1 MRKGIKNYIY
11 IYNIMS
17 LCLVAMFLNESHILT
32 EWIAHYLNQGVDKIF
47 LVDNGS
53 TDSYYSILHPYI
65 STGKVDLVL
74 DNKKHAQTELYNKHF
89 LHKCRAY
96 EWVIVCDLD
105 EFIYGRKYCNSIKDF
120 LSKVHPSFSQIF
132 IPWKMFGSNGY
143 DTMAQE
149 QPSSV
154 ISNFTKRIN
163 NDDIRHNRFRSFI
176 YRGHIKYIYSKTI
189 IRTKYLL
196 KFDVHCSHT
205 SNNKYMTSY
214 VLPNNHIHPNKN
226 FVEINENII
235 ENSALHLNHYAIQS
249 LNWFMKVKAT
259 RGDINS
265 SNNEN
270 VRNIEYFKEY
280 NFNDIDD
287 NELSNITKN
296 K

>member
-1 MRKGIKNYIY
+1 MTTTI
-11 IYNIMS
+11 
-17 LCLVAMFLNESHILT
+17 CLVAIFKNESHILK
-32 EWIAHYLNQGVDKIF
+32 EWIEHYLNQGVDKIF

-120 LSKVHPSFSQIF
+120 LSKVHPRFSQVF

-143 DTMAQE
+143 DTMTQE

-176 YRGHIKYIYSKTI
+176 YKGPIKYIYSKCI
-189 IRTKYLL
+189 VRTKYLL
-196 KFDVHCSHT
+196 NIGIHHSET
-205 SNNKYMTSY
+205 SNNKYITSY
-214 VLPNNHIHPNKN
+214 VSQNNHINTNKD

-249 LNWFMKVKAT
+249 LNWFIKVKAT

-287 NELSNITKN
+287 NELSNIKTN

>member
-1 MRKGIKNYIY
+1 MTTTI
-11 IYNIMS
+11 
-17 LCLVAMFLNESHILT
+17 CLVAIFKNESHILK
-32 EWIAHYLNQGVDKIF
+32 EWIEHYLNQGVDKIF

-74 DNKKHAQTELYNKHF
+74 DNKKHAQIELYNKHF

-214 VLPNNHIHPNKN
+214 VLQNNHIHPNKN

-249 LNWFMKVKAT
+249 LNWFMTVKAT

-287 NELSNITKN
+287 NELSNITTN

>member
-1 MRKGIKNYIY
+1 MTTTI
-11 IYNIMS
+11 
-17 LCLVAMFLNESHILT
+17 CLVAIFKNESHILK
-32 EWIAHYLNQGVDKIF
+32 EWIEHYLNQGVDKIF

-65 STGKVDLVL
+65 STGKVDLIL
-74 DNKKHAQTELYNKHF
+74 DNKKHAQTELYNKYF

-163 NDDIRHNRFRSFI
+163 NDDIRHNRFRSFT

-214 VLPNNHIHPNKN
+214 VLQNNHIHPNKN

>member
-1 MRKGIKNYIY
+1 MTTTI
-11 IYNIMS
+11 
-17 LCLVAMFLNESHILT
+17 CLVAIFKNESHILK
-32 EWIAHYLNQGVDKIF
+32 EWIEHYLNQGVDKIF

-143 DTMAQE
+143 DTMTQE
-149 QPSSV
+149 QPYSV

-214 VLPNNHIHPNKN
+214 VLPNNHVHPNKN

-287 NELSNITKN
+287 NELLNITTN

>member
-1 MRKGIKNYIY
+1 MTTTI
-11 IYNIMS
+11 
-17 LCLVAMFLNESHILT
+17 CLVAIFKNESHILK
-32 EWIAHYLNQGVDKIF
+32 EWIEHYLNQGVDKIF

-74 DNKKHAQTELYNKHF
+74 DNKKHAQIELYNKHF

-143 DTMAQE
+143 DTMTQE
-149 QPSSV
+149 QPSIV

-214 VLPNNHIHPNKN
+214 VLQNNHIHPNKN

-249 LNWFMKVKAT
+249 LNWFMTVKAT

-287 NELSNITKN
+287 NELSNITTN